1 MKLPRWCAF
10 VALLWIR
17 NASAAEAQ
25 CVYSVSPTT
34 FSVSSTAGNRTVTI
48 ISGTQCSWGA
58 VSTASWITVATG
70 ASGVGIGSAMF
81 VIEANASGAVRTGTV
96 TVAGQ
101 TISITQEA
109 ASCTYSITPTSFS
122 IGATST
128 IRTLSIVAGTQCSW
142 TATSPVP
149 WITITD
155 GGSGSGIGSVSFS
168 IEANPGAGTRT
179 TALAVAGQSVSIVQ
193 TSGSSSGVVPPA
205 PANVRIVR

>member
-1 MKLPRWCAF
+1 MKVPRWCAL
-10 VALLWIR
+10 VALLWILD
-17 NASAAEAQ
+17 ASAAEAQ
-25 CVYSVSPTT
+25 CVYSVSPTS

-81 VIEANASGAVRTGTV
+81 VIEANPTSTARTGTV
-96 TVAGQ
+96 SVAGQ

-109 ASCTYSITPTSFS
+109 ASCSYSITPTSFS

-128 IRTLSIVAGTQCSW
+128 IRTLSVVAGTQCSW
-142 TATSPVP
+142 TATSAVP

-168 IEANPGAGTRT
+168 IEANTGSGTRT
-179 TALAVAGQSVSIVQ
+179 TTLAVAGQSVTVVQ
-193 TSGSSSGVVPPA
+193 TGGSSSSAVPPA